1 MVTGAV
7 WEGGVKTG
15 NSVGIKVGS
24 VDIVSRMVMQG
35 LGGRVYGGVVW
46 TWVAIRPGA

>member
-15 NSVGIKVGS
+15 NSVDIKVGS

-35 LGGRVYGGVVW
+35 RGGGGFME
-46 TWVAIRPGA
+46 G